1 MIVQHMIEEIEGI
14 LILLTKKA
22 DIGVLTALEALPEN
36 EIKAYRDSLAQE
48 WEIMNKRKK
57 LLLVD

>member
-22 DIGVLTALEALPEN
+22 DIGVLTALEALPAE

-48 WEIMNKRKK
+48 WEVMNKRKK
-57 LLLVD
+57 LLLTD